1 MSRYID
7 ADACIA
13 DIEERLCKPCKDK
26 GEDYHGV
33 RCRACWVDDAIGEI
47 DGYADNSIDIV
58 RCKECKH
65 WDDHRN
71 DSWWSQEGACLKTSR
86 LGDATYRNADDFCSY
101 GEVRE
106 REIIVKEWHDEKGLI
121 HRREVGQELV
131 RCKECVHNGVIDTDC
146 PFGWR
151 DDYLPTSDD
160 FCSYGERSDN
170 E

>member
-58 RCKECKH
+58 RCKECTRRKK
-65 WDDHRN
+65 N
-71 DSWWSQEGACLKTSR
+71 KFCLEYMR
-86 LGDATYRNADDFCSY
+86 Y
-101 GEVRE
+101 
-106 REIIVKEWHDEKGLI
+106 EKNEDG
-121 HRREVGQELV
+121 
-131 RCKECVHNGVIDTDC
+131 
-146 PFGWR
+146 
-151 DDYLPTSDD
+151 
-160 FCSYGERSDN
+160 FCSYGERN